1 MNNPNQFLLLVPNSD
16 IEEELDD
23 NQPKGFPNVRL
34 GDDVLIWKGSIVYQV
49 LYLMLE
55 VEAIVKFMARFLMR
69 VAIFNEVP
77 SKRYKIRHGCGV

>member
-1 MNNPNQFLLLVPNSD
+1 MIINQR
-16 IEEELDD
+16 I
-23 NQPKGFPNVRL
+23 FPNVRL

-77 SKRYKIRHGCGV
+77 SKRYKIRHGCEV

>member
-1 MNNPNQFLLLVPNSD
+1 MIINQRV
-16 IEEELDD
+16 
-23 NQPKGFPNVRL
+23 FPNVRL

-55 VEAIVKFMARFLMR
+55 VEAIVKFMDRFLMR

>member
-1 MNNPNQFLLLVPNSD
+1 MIINQRV
-16 IEEELDD
+16 
-23 NQPKGFPNVRL
+23 FPNVRL

-55 VEAIVKFMARFLMR
+55 VEAIVKFMAKFLMR

>member
-1 MNNPNQFLLLVPNSD
+1 MIINQRV
-16 IEEELDD
+16 
-23 NQPKGFPNVRL
+23 FPNVRL

-55 VEAIVKFMARFLMR
+55 VEAIVKFMAGFLMK

>member
-1 MNNPNQFLLLVPNSD
+1 MIINQR
-16 IEEELDD
+16 I
-23 NQPKGFPNVRL
+23 FPNVRL

>member
-1 MNNPNQFLLLVPNSD
+1 MIINQRV
-16 IEEELDD
+16 
-23 NQPKGFPNVRL
+23 FPNVRL

>member
-1 MNNPNQFLLLVPNSD
+1 MIINQRV
-16 IEEELDD
+16 
-23 NQPKGFPNVRL
+23 FPNVRL
-34 GDDVLIWKGSIVYQV
+34 SDDVLIWKGSIVYQV

>member
-1 MNNPNQFLLLVPNSD
+1 MIINQR
-16 IEEELDD
+16 I
-23 NQPKGFPNVRL
+23 FPNVRF

-55 VEAIVKFMARFLMR
+55 VEAIVKFMAGFLMK